1 MLGLFM
7 LRDELSGAGGDL
19 VFVEFADFQIL
30 RSAVERKAHEGAFFV
45 YALSPCSAG
54 VDVEHIVRFVV
65 HDPQDMRMSGN
76 KNVRPLGFEQRQ
88 KAFGVVSGIA
98 SDMSHDDFEV
108 LASEQLALGDGVAQ
122 VPAVGIAV
130 YGDGGLELSQFVKD
144 SHANIASMPQFVAIL
159 EKGIDLWRNDAVS
172 VGKNA
177 YP

>member
-1 MLGLFM
+1 
-7 LRDELSGAGGDL
+7 
-19 VFVEFADFQIL
+19 
-30 RSAVERKAHEGAFFV
+30 
-45 YALSPCSAG
+45 
-54 VDVEHIVRFVV
+54 
-65 HDPQDMRMSGN
+65 
-76 KNVRPLGFEQRQ
+76 
-88 KAFGVVSGIA
+88 
-98 SDMSHDDFEV
+98 MSHDDFEV

-130 YGDGGLELSQFVKD
+130 YGNGGLELSQFVKD